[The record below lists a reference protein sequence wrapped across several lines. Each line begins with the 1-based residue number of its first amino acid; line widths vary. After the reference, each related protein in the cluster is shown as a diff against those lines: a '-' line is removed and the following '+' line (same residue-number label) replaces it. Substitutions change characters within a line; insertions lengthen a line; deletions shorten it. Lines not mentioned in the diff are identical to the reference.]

1 MTVDTSEL
9 RKLSADLA
17 TASGRVGRE
26 ASAALGKAANAVR
39 DSAKALAPARTGALR
54 GSIEVMERSGDG
66 RFASMSATIGTSIR
80 YGWFNEFGTSK
91 MAPQPYLGPA
101 LAANADAY
109 VSAIEKIAEDLL

>member
-26 ASAALGKAANAVR
+26 ASAALRKSAEAVR
-39 DSAKALAPARTGALR
+39 DAAKALAPVRTGALR
-54 GSIEVMERSGDG
+54 GSIEVSGYGDG
-66 RFASMSATIGTSIR
+66 RSLNASAYIGTTIR
-80 YGWFNEFGTSK
+80 QGAFQEFGTSK